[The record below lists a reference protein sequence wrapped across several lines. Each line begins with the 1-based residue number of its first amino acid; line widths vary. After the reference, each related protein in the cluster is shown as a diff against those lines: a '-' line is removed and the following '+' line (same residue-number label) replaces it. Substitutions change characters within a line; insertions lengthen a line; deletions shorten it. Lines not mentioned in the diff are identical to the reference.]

1 MKNISRYDTKKFIFN
16 YFKFQLPLSL
26 YIIAC
31 EIITAADETYVY
43 IVNFEFTS

>member
-31 EIITAADETYVY
+31 EIIRQQMKHMF
-43 IVNFEFTS
+43 IL